1 MSRMRSVVVIVAG
14 LSLLALAGCPITSG
28 PPPINVALGL
38 VGEYVVANAAQP
50 AGMAFLDDGRV
61 FYTEKNTG
69 RIRVIVAGELQTA
82 PFAELPVNNAN
93 DCGLLGIAVHP
104 DFNVNRRL
112 YVFYSR
118 SDTGAVTSNPVAIV
132 DHRVVYFRV
141 DGNVATVGESFVTSI
156 PASGDGRRVGGR
168 IAFGDDRTLYIAV
181 GDLGNPDAAQDPGTR
196 AGKVLRF
203 TADGAIPADNF
214 DPTSP
219 IHAYGVRDPRGLGLD
234 PVNKELFF
242 TDRNE
247 TGDHE
252 INRVRPGGN
261 YGWPTVIGPANT
273 AAEQTFVAANPGYID
288 PFFVAGSEPIVGV
301 AFNPST
307 KYGPDLQYRLFHAAP
322 FDGRIYGARLT
333 VTRDAI
339 TGRTSFAQD
348 LPPEVTDVA
357 FTPSGTLYVA
367 TTGALLRIV
376 PYFSY

>member
-1 MSRMRSVVVIVAG
+1 MSRMRSVVAIIAG
-14 LSLLALAGCPITSG
+14 LSLLALAGCPFASG
-28 PPPINVALGL
+28 PPPINVAAGL
-38 VGEYVVANAAQP
+38 LGEYVVTNAARP

-61 FYTEKNTG
+61 FYTEKDTG
-69 RIRVIVAGELQTA
+69 KIRVIVAGELQEQA
-82 PFAELPVNNAN
+82 FAELPVNNAG
-93 DCGLLGIAVHP
+93 DCGLLGIAFHP

-132 DHRVVYFRV
+132 DHRVVYFEV
-141 DGNVATVGESFVTSI
+141 SGNVATAAESFVTSI
-156 PASGDGRRVGGR
+156 PADGDGRRVGGR
-168 IAFGDDRTLYIAV
+168 IAFGDDRTLYVAV
-181 GDLGNPDAAQDPGTR
+181 GDLGNPDAAQDGSTL
-196 AGKVLRF
+196 AGKVLRY
-203 TADGAIPADNF
+203 TADGAIPADNY
-214 DPTSP
+214 DPASP
-219 IHAYGVRDPRGLGLD
+219 IHGYGVRDPQGLGLD
-234 PVNKELFF
+234 PVSKNLFF

-247 TGDHE
+247 TGDQE

-273 AAEQTFVAANPGYID
+273 TAEQAFVTANPSYID
-288 PFFVAGSEPIVGV
+288 PSFVASGEPLVGV

-322 FDGRIYGARLT
+322 FDGRIYGAQLT

-339 TGRTSFAQD
+339 TGRESFVQS

-357 FTPSGTLYVA
+357 FTSAGTLYVA
-367 TTGALLRIV
+367 TSGAILRIV